1 LNFAQ
6 PAPARGAI
14 SIKTAGPKSAKLSVM
29 VLKRKTVE
37 PLCAPQRSEPDPLE
51 RVLTHIERDLF
62 EPLSVASLAHVAEL
76 SPFHFSR
83 LFTARIGESVM
94 AYVRRRRMLRA
105 AAKLGRNPGVADG
118 LAAPALIDLAFD
130 CGFESQEAFTRA
142 FAQTFGVTP
151 GRYKR
156 DPARYQASAMEKAMN
171 QIPAEKPN
179 VTLLDG
185 VTRKDA
191 FVVAGL
197 SERIS
202 MDNMLAI
209 PALWP
214 KLMQHIPFD
223 GQQSPV
229 CYGLCYGSNT
239 AEGSFMYM
247 AATEIA
253 PDKKPPAAL
262 TLMQVPAQTYA
273 VFRITLSAG
282 EIHPQMKAAM
292 QYIFSDGL
300 PNSGH
305 KPTGGIDLEVYG
317 ERFNRKAGSVLDFY
331 IPVEG

>member
-1 LNFAQ
+1 M
-6 PAPARGAI
+6 R
-14 SIKTAGPKSAKLSVM
+14 
-29 VLKRKTVE
+29 LKPVALE
-37 PLCAPQRSEPDPLE
+37 QNCAPQQGTHDPLE
-51 RVLTHIERDLF
+51 SVLTHIDRHLF
-62 EPLSVASLAHVAEL
+62 EPLSVAGLADVAGL
-76 SPFHFSR
+76 SQFYFSR

-105 AAKLGRNPGVADG
+105 AARLGRNPGVADDI
-118 LAAPALIDLAFD
+118 AAPALIELALD

-142 FAQTFGVTP
+142 FAQIFGVTP

-156 DPARYQASAMEKAMN
+156 DPARYQASAMEKAMHQTLN
-171 QIPAEKPN
+171 EKPN

-202 MDNMLAI
+202 KDNMLAI

-223 GQQSPV
+223 GQKGAV

-239 AEGSFMYM
+239 AEGSFNYM
-247 AATEIA
+247 AAAEIA
-253 PDKKPPAAL
+253 PEKKPPAAL
-262 TLMQVPAQTYA
+262 TLMQVPTQTYA
-273 VFRITLSAG
+273 VFRITLGAG
-282 EIHPQMKAAM
+282 EIHPQMKLAM
-292 QYIFSDGL
+292 QYIFSEAL

-317 ERFNRKAGSVLDFY
+317 ERFNQKAGSVLDFY